1 MYMTIF
7 HVVILKPYVDV
18 SGLVLD
24 LDKFGNVLCG
34 QHSPDDEDKTVHCHI
49 MCNTDKTAE
58 AIRKR
63 IVVHSLSG
71 RGQYAILTKTK
82 KLREVYDEFK
92 LAVYI
97 LKGERDNLRYNKG
110 YSNEFIEAAL
120 DAWQPLPV
128 KADINLDKKSKS
140 ESKDTKT
147 HYQLI
152 KEIYTKASKTTRLV
166 RDEFGNLVSEN
177 CIENSVATWHLMCKV
192 LNDNHVR
199 TSSHELERFYVT
211 LLRQD
216 PLHQEDLYNN
226 LMRKLNSRNQV

>member
-1 MYMTIF
+1 MTIY
-7 HVVILKPYVDV
+7 HVVVLKPYTDV
-18 SGLVLD
+18 SGFVLD
-24 LDKFGNVLCG
+24 LEKFGNVLAC
-34 QHSPDDEDKTVHCHI
+34 QHAPDEEDKTVHCHI
-49 MCNTDKTAE
+49 MCDTDKTAE

-63 IVVHSLSG
+63 IVFHHLDG
-71 RGQYAILTKTK
+71 RGQYAIMLKTK
-82 KLREVYDEFK
+82 KLREVYDVYK

-97 LKGERDNLRYNKG
+97 LKGERDNLKLNKG
-110 YSNEFIEAAL
+110 YSNDFIEAAL
-120 DAWQPLPV
+120 GAWQPLPV

-152 KEIYTKASKTTRLV
+152 KEIYDKASKTTRLV
-166 RDEFGNLVSEN
+166 RDEFGNLVNEH

-192 LNDNHVR
+192 LNENHIR